1 LSYRPE
7 HAEVETAGPLPG
19 SVDDGVRERVLERLV
34 DGVGRATAD
43 LPPGDRIEVTLA
55 TVRRA
60 NSSPETVGL
69 PESDFVWKPAFARR
83 SLGLAAV
90 RACVE
95 GRFRGPAAAV
105 GPLAE
110 HAIDEWRRSGR
121 RTFYWEPWFAGLGPG
136 GRAVVLA
143 GAVTWAT
150 PLWAAFDWSEVGSR
164 SVVGG
169 ADDLWTCPGRA
180 SVRLKGRYEVRIG
193 GGRCEGSAGEGQGA
207 SSASRGRGPDMSGHS
222 GGPATLVS
230 LSGGSP
236 GDGWREELGYLALVA
251 VLSPSGGPAPIRV
264 TGLWPD
270 TGARRT
276 VTVDEDLLMAAAERV
291 VATVALTSAARDAPV
306 GATVPA

>member
-1 LSYRPE
+1 MSAPVG
-7 HAEVETAGPLPG
+7 HAEDGPSAPLAD
-19 SVDDGVRERVLERLV
+19 SVDSGVRDRVLERV
-34 DGVGRATAD
+34 VGGVGRATTD

-60 NSSPETVGL
+60 QSRPETVGR
-69 PESDFVWKPAFARR
+69 PEPDFMWKPTFARR

-105 GPLAE
+105 GPLADD
-110 HAIDEWRRSGR
+110 AIDEWRRSGR
-121 RTFYWEPWFAGLGPG
+121 RTFHWEPWFAGLGPG

-143 GAVTWAT
+143 ESVTWAT
-150 PLWAAFDWSEVGSR
+150 PLWTAFDWSEVGSR

-169 ADDLWTCPGRA
+169 ADDLWTCPVPGT
-180 SVRLKGRYEVRIG
+180 VRLKGRCEARIG
-193 GGRCEGSAGEGQGA
+193 AGGGGGDGGARGDAVRVPGS
-207 SSASRGRGPDMSGHS
+207 GRAGHS
-222 GGPATLVS
+222 GGTAALVS

-251 VLSPSGGPAPIRV
+251 VLSHTGRPAPVRV

-270 TGARRT
+270 TGDRRT
-276 VTVDEDLLMAAAERV
+276 VMVDDELLMAAADRV
-291 VATVALTSAARDAPV
+291 VATVALTSAARYAAMGTAV
-306 GATVPA
+306 SA